1 MHVSDHRERRFFSFP
16 LPSAMDALSFH
27 LMVNHVPI
35 LFGIVGTFFV
45 LLATVIQRR
54 VLWRVGTAALCV
66 AALSFYPVQWT
77 GDNAEHED
85 MKRWYIQREAIHEHE
100 EAADSALFV
109 VLLAGAVAG
118 YAFWRA
124 RGPQTDAPVV
134 PAWLRGAVVVTALAS
149 TAATVRT
156 AYLAGFIAHKNAL
169 LMRATVPPADS
180 IPVKKPFDGPRPPE

>member
-1 MHVSDHRERRFFSFP
+1 
-16 LPSAMDALSFH
+16 MDALSFH
-27 LMVNHVPI
+27 LMVNHTPI
-35 LFGIVGTFFV
+35 LFGIVGTLLV

-54 VLWRVGTAALCV
+54 VLWRIGTASLCV

-77 GDNAEHED
+77 GGNAEHED
-85 MKRWYIQREAIHEHE
+85 MKRWYIQREAIEEHE
-100 EAADSALFV
+100 EASDKALFV
-109 VLLAGAVAG
+109 VLLAGVVAA

-124 RGPQTDAPVV
+124 RGPQTDAPLV

-156 AYLAGFIAHKNAL
+156 AYLAGFIAHKNPL

-180 IPVKKPFDGPRPPE
+180 IPVKTPSGPESPE